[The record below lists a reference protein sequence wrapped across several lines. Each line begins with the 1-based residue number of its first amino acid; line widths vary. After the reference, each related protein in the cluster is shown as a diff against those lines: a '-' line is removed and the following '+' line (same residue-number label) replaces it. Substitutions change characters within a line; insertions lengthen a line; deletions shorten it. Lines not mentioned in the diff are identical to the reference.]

1 MKSYQIN
8 VNGTV
13 YDVTIEEISPDAVKA
28 APAVAPA
35 PAAAPAA
42 APASVGSGEQVSS
55 PMPGTILEVKTSNG
69 AQVKKG
75 DVLFI
80 LEAMKMENEIFAP
93 CDGTV
98 SGLNITAGTSVE
110 TGTALC
116 FVG

>member
-13 YDVTIEEISPDAVKA
+13 EDVPIEEISPDALIPTP
-28 APAVAPA
+28 PAAPA

>member
-28 APAVAPA
+28 APV
-35 PAAAPAA
+35 AAPAA